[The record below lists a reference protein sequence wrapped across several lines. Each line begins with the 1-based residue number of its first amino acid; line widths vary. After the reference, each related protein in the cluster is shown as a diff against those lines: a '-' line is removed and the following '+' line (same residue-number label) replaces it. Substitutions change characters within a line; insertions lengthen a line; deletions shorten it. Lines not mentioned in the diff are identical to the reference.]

1 MASPLTWTPG
11 PPMMPTA
18 DPNELLRRIEKNT
31 ADLLWWMKILVAAV
45 VVLVLINALF
55 I

>member
-1 MASPLTWTPG
+1 MSSPLSWTSG
-11 PPMMPTA
+11 PPQPPTNDA
-18 DPNELLRRIEKNT
+18 NQLLQRIDRNT

-45 VVLVLINALF
+45 IVLVLINAVF